1 MTLSYWLRDYVYIR
15 MGGREKYLRNIL
27 IVFALVGLWHGAG
40 WNFVAWGVYH
50 SLLVILS
57 LYAIRLGS
65 PGKARGH
72 EFTFG
77 LVSFGWPLFFMNLN
91 EYGNYVAHLVSANW
105 QAAGV
110 HGPKF
115 WLYLLAIGCVTFVGR
130 ERFWLYNEPEQH
142 KSIVDS
148 PLLLASLMFAGLLS
162 VSLSKTFVYFRF

>member
-1 MTLSYWLRDYVYIR
+1 
-15 MGGREKYLRNIL
+15 
-27 IVFALVGLWHGAG
+27 
-40 WNFVAWGVYH
+40 
-50 SLLVILS
+50 
-57 LYAIRLGS
+57 
-65 PGKARGH
+65 
-72 EFTFG
+72 
-77 LVSFGWPLFFMNLN
+77 MNLN

-105 QAAGV
+105 QAAV
-110 HGPKF
+110 YGPKF